1 LKCGEFEEVLCV
13 TVLFQAAL
21 ASRVGKEAQTL
32 VPDDGGN
39 GNHVPDFL
47 RNDVGSEEINFI
59 EAIIRSGPAALDP
72 VACPFKALGG
82 LDLNAPPESPV
93 IENEVV
99 AFVVSPGVAT
109 PKPRL
114 IALNTKTSSALR
126 LCVFSSAA

>member
-1 LKCGEFEEVLCV
+1 MP
-13 TVLFQAAL
+13 AL

-47 RNDVGSEEINFI
+47 RNDVGSEEINFV
-59 EAIIRSGPAALDP
+59 EAIIRSGPAALNP
-72 VACPFKALGG
+72 VARPFKALGG

-99 AFVVSPGVAT
+99 AFVVSPGRGHAE
-109 PKPRL
+109 
-114 IALNTKTSSALR
+114 TKTDSLEYENEFRASAFAFFR
-126 LCVFSSAA
+126 RAPERGEVG